1 MSFCTIGTYLFG
13 FSRRKQ
19 RTQPVQEGMGEKSDF
34 IKSDPFYA
42 ENNIPVTTYKCHRNQ
57 WELKVKKSQ
66 LPQALENGSGWVAIG
81 FGFTSDWLKR
91 WQVFFFPTNH
101 RAKANSMQH
110 RCTYR
115 YSIESHS
122 IGFTRSPLN
131 QEPYSNIT
139 DLLFRLNSTSNAMF
153 IIPAGNVNFKLTV
166 DRVLI
171 LWWQKS

>member
-1 MSFCTIGTYLFG
+1 
-13 FSRRKQ
+13 
-19 RTQPVQEGMGEKSDF
+19 MGENQTLANPIRFMRK
-34 IKSDPFYA
+34 ITLPLQHT
-42 ENNIPVTTYKCHRNQ
+42 NVTETNGN
-57 WELKVKKSQ
+57 LKWKRASCLKQ
-66 LPQALENGSGWVAIG
+66 KMENGSGWVAIG

-91 WQVFFFPTNH
+91 WQVFFPDQSQSEGKLNATPLYN
-101 RAKANSMQH
+101 
-110 RCTYR
+110 R

-139 DLLFRLNSTSNAMF
+139 DLLFRLNSTLNAMF

>member
-1 MSFCTIGTYLFG
+1 MNG
-13 FSRRKQ
+13 R
-19 RTQPVQEGMGEKSDF
+19 KSDF
-34 IKSDPFYA
+34 NKSDPFYA
-42 ENNIPVTTYKCHRNQ
+42 ENNIAVTTYKCHRNQ

-66 LPQALENGSGWVAIG
+66 LPQALENGSSWVAIG

-91 WQVFFFPTNH
+91 WQVFFPDQSQSEGKLNATPLYN
-101 RAKANSMQH
+101 
-110 RCTYR
+110 R

-139 DLLFRLNSTSNAMF
+139 DLLFRLNSTLNAMF